1 MGCAIDG
8 PCGFTNL
15 FTNFS
20 AASAICCQ
28 SMGSWSWKESQFTP
42 KEFGLKIQGIQVD
55 ENLGRQ
61 SLRSETHKLFDT
73 HSFST
78 KGDVRLQGPRLEQ

>member
-1 MGCAIDG
+1 MGCAVDG
-8 PCGFTNL
+8 PCCCTNL

-55 ENLGRQ
+55 ESLDKQ
-61 SLRSETHKLFDT
+61 SLRNEAHGLCDT
-73 HSFST
+73 LVFN
-78 KGDVRLQGPRLEQ
+78 